1 MYELVKAHNV
11 NNPVRVI
18 TSGCNTAIES
28 LWIYI
33 KHVLFELSESMAS
46 RIKDNNHLLDI
57 IDKINSKF
65 LPANAILV
73 SFNIDNMFPV
83 IGNKSGL
90 DGVKSILLK
99 RSTNMPLVECI
110 L

>member
-1 MYELVKAHNV
+1 
-11 NNPVRVI
+11 
-18 TSGCNTAIES
+18 
-28 LWIYI
+28 
-33 KHVLFELSESMAS
+33 MAS

-57 IDKINSKF
+57 IDKINSKS

-73 SFNIDNMFPV
+73 SFDIDNMFPV

-99 RSTNMPLVECI
+99 RSTNMPLVACTNSI
-110 L
+110 FNNRN